1 MSCIQKFMAMCL
13 GLFNDNPVYVEGDAT
28 LRLQVL
34 EMVGQYC
41 SDQVKLP
48 TFSRDTRLPTH
59 RHA

>member
-1 MSCIQKFMAMCL
+1 MACIQKFMATCL

-48 TFSRDTRLPTH
+48 VFS
-59 RHA
+59 